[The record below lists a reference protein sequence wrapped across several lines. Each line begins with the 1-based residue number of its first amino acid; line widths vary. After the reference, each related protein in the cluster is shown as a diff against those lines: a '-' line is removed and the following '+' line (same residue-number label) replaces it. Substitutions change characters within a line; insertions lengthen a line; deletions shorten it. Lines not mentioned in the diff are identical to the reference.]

1 MNEYATQK
9 KQLEAWIWLKHLLEL
24 RGLTFGK
31 IGRKHG
37 IHKSCFT
44 KVKTVPMP
52 KNERILA
59 DYVGVDP
66 WDIWPDRYDA
76 AHNPNRIS
84 PRYQGHKH
92 FLDYKQNNLKSN
104 GKNEPE
110 FVPLMPTTGVSE

>member
-1 MNEYATQK
+1 MQK
-9 KQLEAWIWLKHLLEL
+9 DPNNSWMWLKHHLEL

-31 IGRKHG
+31 IGKIHK

-52 KNERILA
+52 KNERILS
-59 DYVGVDP
+59 DYVGIDP

-92 FLDYKQNNLKSN
+92 FLHDTQNKLKSN
-104 GKNEPE
+104 GKDNPE
-110 FVPLMPTTGVSE
+110 IKPLKPTPGAAE